1 MLSGWTMPGDGAR
14 RGLSRRA
21 AEPQANLLT
30 RLELL
35 MVFRELQPVGGPRGP
50 PDTNVKTLPPWQR
63 VPHLKSCHR
72 YLINEYQG
80 FLMFCVYKVK

>member
-14 RGLSRRA
+14 RGRSRRA

-35 MVFRELQPVGGPRGP
+35 MVLRELQPVGGPRGP
-50 PDTNVKTLPPWQR
+50 PDTNVKTLPPLAKGAPPQK
-63 VPHLKSCHR
+63 LSSLLNK
-72 YLINEYQG
+72 
-80 FLMFCVYKVK
+80 